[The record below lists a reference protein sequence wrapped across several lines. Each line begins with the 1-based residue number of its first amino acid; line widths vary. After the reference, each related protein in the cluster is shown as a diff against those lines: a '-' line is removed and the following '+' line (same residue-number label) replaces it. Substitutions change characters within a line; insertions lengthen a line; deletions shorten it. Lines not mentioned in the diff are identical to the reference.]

1 MTITRLI
8 GMQNNRQKI
17 TQVKS
22 QKRGKANGRARVSL
36 AVCAR
41 LVRRP
46 IVHCLILGFS
56 RLFTFQ
62 FVLSLVR
69 SPVASALLSA
79 ASSLS
84 QCGCRRRSQGGCRAR
99 APAACCRA
107 RPCRLLP
114 RAPLPPAAARAP
126 AACCRARPC
135 CPPVRSQCCCA
146 CCRARPPVLLP
157 RTR

>member
-84 QCGCRRRSQGGCRAR
+84 QCGCRRRSPGRLPRTRPCCLLPR
-99 APAACCRA
+99 APSTWCPPVRSPVLLC
-107 RPCRLLP
+107 LLP
-114 RAPLPPAAARAP
+114 RAPLVPAAARALYLLP
-126 AACCRARPC
+126 SSAF
-135 CPPVRSQCCCA
+135 PVLLC
-146 CCRARPPVLLP
+146 LLP